1 MAAVDKA
8 DTSHSAHYHAATD
21 AKLLHRDISAGNILI
36 LPKIMWVKDPNHPQK
51 KRLQMKYTGLLVD
64 WEMAKPYDMEK
75 GPLEIHRQVDRTVSL
90 VIPRLNNLLTLYGSG
105 NVAIHVDRI
114 AEGSEEAAHDSG

>member
-36 LPKIMWVKDPNHPQK
+36 LPKIMWVKDPNQPQK
-51 KRLQMKYTGLLVD
+51 KRLQLKYTGLLVD
-64 WEMAKPYDMEK
+64 WEMAKPI
-75 GPLEIHRQVDRTVSL
+75 GPEQKQCQSEHTVGTHFYRYTN
-90 VIPRLNNLLTLYGSG
+90 IE
-105 NVAIHVDRI
+105 H
-114 AEGSEEAAHDSG
+114 